1 MSRIKRFKII
11 LRGWLDL
18 FKSKL
23 SGMWSAKAYWK
34 IKGVG
39 RAVQVR
45 SPKVKMGTLVGEEA
59 AKRPR

>member
-1 MSRIKRFKII
+1 M
-11 LRGWLDL
+11 DL

-45 SPKVKMGTLVGEEA
+45 SPKEKMGTLVGEEA
-59 AKRPR
+59 AKRAR

>member
-1 MSRIKRFKII
+1 M
-11 LRGWLDL
+11 DL

-34 IKGVG
+34 IKGVC

-45 SPKVKMGTLVGEEA
+45 SPKVKMGTLVEEEA